1 MNRLWK
7 HGFLCVRKNNA
18 IKINDWRCV
27 IMIQNIFVG
36 IMAVLAIGVGIWAM
50 WLENGSTQEDSK
62 TESETPKK
70 KKDKEK

>member
-1 MNRLWK
+1 
-7 HGFLCVRKNNA
+7 
-18 IKINDWRCV
+18 
-27 IMIQNIFVG
+27 MIQNIFVG

-62 TESETPKK
+62 TEAETPKK